1 MKMIVAPE
9 KLIKPNY
16 HHEKSMYIMINYKT
30 E

>member
-9 KLIKPNY
+9 KLIKANY